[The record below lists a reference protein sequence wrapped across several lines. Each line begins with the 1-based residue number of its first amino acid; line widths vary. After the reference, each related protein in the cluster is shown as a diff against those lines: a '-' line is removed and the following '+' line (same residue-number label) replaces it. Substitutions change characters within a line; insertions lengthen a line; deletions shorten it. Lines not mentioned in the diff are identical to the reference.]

1 MRGSSDTD
9 VPLKTA
15 GVLEYG
21 IVEPAEVDILA
32 KAVSD
37 YCSSHK
43 IESVDERENVALK
56 VMSLFRRGITDA
68 DQLLE
73 ELEKN
78 LKRARNATPG
88 EPTGKGRAPRPR
100 GRGDNR
106 SPA

>member
-1 MRGSSDTD
+1 MRGSSDTV

-15 GVLEYG
+15 GVLGYG
-21 IVEPAEVDILA
+21 IVEPAEVDILT

-56 VMSLFRRGITDA
+56 VMSLFRRGIADA

-88 EPTGKGRAPRPR
+88 EPT
-100 GRGDNR
+100 
-106 SPA
+106 